1 MDKTLRIGV
10 ASLVERPMGELAAQ
24 ATRLESLG
32 YDQIW
37 VPDERLLRNV
47 YVALAAIAGA
57 TSRIGIATGVT
68 NPYTRHPAMTAAAI
82 ATVDELSGGRASL
95 GLGAG
100 GGLDAFGID
109 RRSPVRALR
118 ETTAIVRAL
127 TSGRRY
133 EAEGGMFPMGA
144 GLNFTPVRQVPVY
157 LAARGPKIL
166 TLAGEV
172 ADGVV
177 IGGFARPAG
186 IDYARRQVAAGLQRS
201 GRTWRDLD
209 VVSWLYVC
217 VDDDVE
223 KARVAVAKIVLASL
237 VTSRPILDQLG
248 VELPGRLRD
257 HLDATGWAFP
267 SLDARAAAD
276 LLSDDL
282 LDSFSVHGTPADCLR
297 RLREIRDSGIDH
309 ITCVLFA
316 PDGST
321 VDDVA
326 ERLAVDVMPGLR

>member
-10 ASLVERPMGELAAQ
+10 ASLVERPMPELAAQ
-24 ATRLESLG
+24 AARLESLG

-47 YVALAAIAGA
+47 YVALATIATA
-57 TSRIGIATGVT
+57 TSRIGLATGVT

-82 ATVDELSGGRASL
+82 ATIDELSGGRASL

-109 RRSPVRALR
+109 RPSPVKALR

-127 TSGRRY
+127 TGGERFTAR
-133 EAEGGMFPMGA
+133 EGMFPMDA
-144 GLNFTPVRQVPVY
+144 GLNFTSSRRVPVY

-166 TLAGEV
+166 RLAGEI

-177 IGGFARPAG
+177 IGGFARPEG
-186 IDYARRQVAAGLQRS
+186 IDYARRQVAQGLERS
-201 GRTWRDLD
+201 GRTWSDLD
-209 VVSWLYVC
+209 VVSWLYVS
-217 VDDDVE
+217 VDDDAE

-248 VELPGRLRD
+248 VDLPGPLRD
-257 HLDATGWAFP
+257 HLDRTGWAFP
-267 SLDARAAAD
+267 ALDAHEAAA
-276 LLSDDL
+276 LLSPGL
-282 LDSFSVHGTPADCLR
+282 LDTFAVYGTPDDCVR
-297 RLREIRDSGIDH
+297 RLREIRECGIDH
-309 ITCVLFA
+309 LTCVLFA
-316 PDGST
+316 PSGST

-326 ERLAVDVMPGLR
+326 ERLAESVLPALR